1 MKFPNRN
8 ILNPEKFNDW
18 ILNIID
24 DYSHRF
30 EIYYGGA
37 GSGKSYGAMSKIIL
51 KALANPRRILIVR
64 KVETTIKH
72 SIFNLTINI
81 LNEIAP
87 QLNINYHT
95 SNLHISLSN
104 GSEFIFKGIDNPE
117 KIKSI
122 NGITDIVI
130 EEATE
135 INLNDFI
142 QLNLRLRPRESHPQI
157 YLMFNP
163 ISRANWCYNY
173 WFKNKN
179 NNAIIIHST
188 YKQNKF
194 LTQDY
199 INTLENLINSNQA
212 YYKIYCLGEFGTLD
226 KLIFPVIHKKIITG
240 ISNLPLFIGLDFG
253 YVNDPSA
260 LIWGYIDNI
269 DKIIYITGE
278 FVKRGMRNDE
288 IFNVISQLGFK
299 NEVIIADSSEI
310 KSIDEIKF
318 LGVRRIRAATK
329 GPGSIVRDISNIL
342 AYKIIVDSRLNHIIT
357 EFENYTWSRDSQ
369 TGEFINSPIDSFNHC
384 IDALRYA
391 LEPHLKSTGL
401 KILK

>member
-1 MKFPNRN
+1 MKIPNRN
-8 ILNPEKFNDW
+8 ILNPDKFNDW
-18 ILNIID
+18 IFNVID

-37 GSGKSYGAMSKIIL
+37 GSGKSYGAISKIIL
-51 KALANPRRILIVR
+51 KAIANPRRILIIR
-64 KVETTIKH
+64 KVEATIKH

-81 LNEIAP
+81 LKEISA
-87 QLNINYHT
+87 QTHISYNI
-95 SNLHISLSN
+95 SNLHITLSN

-135 INLNDFI
+135 INLDDFI
-142 QLNLRLRPRESHPQI
+142 QLNLRLRPKENHPQI

-173 WFKNKN
+173 WFQNQN
-179 NNAIIIHST
+179 NDALIIHST

-199 INTLENLINSNQA
+199 IQTLENLINSNDV
-212 YYKIYCLGEFGTLD
+212 YYRIYCLGEFGTLD
-226 KLIFPVIHKKIITG
+226 KLIFPNIHKKIIRNITH
-240 ISNLPLFIGLDFG
+240 LPLFIGLDFG

-260 LIWGYIDNI
+260 IIWGYIDNV
-269 DKIIYITGE
+269 DKIIYIKGE
-278 FVKRGMRNDE
+278 FVSKGMRNDE
-288 IFNVISQLGFK
+288 IFKVIVDLGFK
-299 NEVIIADSSEI
+299 NEIIIADSSEI
-310 KSIDEIKF
+310 KSIDEIKY
-318 LGVRRIRAATK
+318 LGVRRIRGAVK

-342 AYKIIVDSRLNHIIT
+342 AYKIIVDSRLTHIIT
-357 EFENYTWSRDSQ
+357 EFENYTWTRDKQ
-369 TGEFINSPIDSFNHC
+369 TGEYVNIPIDSFNHC
-384 IDALRYA
+384 IDALRYG
-391 LEPHLKSTGL
+391 LEPHLITTGI

>member
-1 MKFPNRN
+1 MKIPNRN
-8 ILNPEKFNDW
+8 TLNPDKFNDW
-18 ILNIID
+18 IFKIID

-37 GSGKSYGAMSKIIL
+37 GSGKSYAAISKMVL
-51 KALANPRRILIVR
+51 KAIANPRRILIVR
-64 KVETTIKH
+64 KVEATIKH
-72 SIFNLTINI
+72 SIFNLTINV
-81 LNEIAP
+81 LKEIS
-87 QLNINYHT
+87 QQVNISYNI
-95 SNLHISLSN
+95 SSLHITLSN

-122 NGITDIVI
+122 NAITDIVI

-142 QLNLRLRPRESHPQI
+142 QLNLRLRPRENCPQI

-173 WFKNKN
+173 WFKNKTDDSL
-179 NNAIIIHST
+179 IIHST

-199 INTLENLINSNQA
+199 INTLENLINSSEA
-212 YYKIYCLGEFGTLD
+212 YYKIYCLGEFGSVD
-226 KLIFPVIHKKIITG
+226 KLIFPNVQKKIISG
-240 ISNLPLFIGLDFG
+240 INNLPLFIGLDFG

-260 LIWGYIDNI
+260 LVWGYIDNI

-278 FVKRGMRNDE
+278 FVKKGMRNDE

-299 NEVIIADSSEI
+299 NELIIADSSEM
-310 KSIDEIKF
+310 KSIDEIKY
-318 LGVRRIRAATK
+318 LGVRRIRGAIK

-342 AYKIIVDSRLNHIIT
+342 AYKIIVDTRLTNIIT
-357 EFENYTWSRDSQ
+357 ELENYTWIRDKH
-369 TGEFINSPIDSFNHC
+369 TGEYLNTPIDSFNHC
-384 IDALRYA
+384 IDALRYG
-391 LEPHLKSTGL
+391 LEPQLKTTGL

>member
-1 MKFPNRN
+1 MN
-8 ILNPEKFNDW
+8 ISY
-18 ILNIID
+18 NI
-24 DYSHRF
+24 S
-30 EIYYGGA
+30 
-37 GSGKSYGAMSKIIL
+37 S
-51 KALANPRRILIVR
+51 
-64 KVETTIKH
+64 
-72 SIFNLTINI
+72 
-81 LNEIAP
+81 
-87 QLNINYHT
+87 
-95 SNLHISLSN
+95 LHITLSN

-122 NGITDIVI
+122 NAITDIVI

-142 QLNLRLRPRESHPQI
+142 QLNLRLRPRENCPQI

-173 WFKNKN
+173 WFKNKTDDSL
-179 NNAIIIHST
+179 IIHST

-199 INTLENLINSNQA
+199 INTLENLINSSEA
-212 YYKIYCLGEFGTLD
+212 YYKIYCLGEFGSVD
-226 KLIFPVIHKKIITG
+226 KLIFPNVQKKIISG
-240 ISNLPLFIGLDFG
+240 INNLPLFIGLDFG

-260 LIWGYIDNI
+260 LVWGYIDNI

-278 FVKRGMRNDE
+278 FVKKGMRNDE

-299 NEVIIADSSEI
+299 NELIIADSSEM
-310 KSIDEIKF
+310 KSIDEIKY
-318 LGVRRIRAATK
+318 LGVRRIRGAIK

-342 AYKIIVDSRLNHIIT
+342 AYKIIVDTRLTNIIT
-357 EFENYTWSRDSQ
+357 ELENYTWIRDKH
-369 TGEFINSPIDSFNHC
+369 TGEYLNTPIDSFNHC
-384 IDALRYA
+384 IDALRYG
-391 LEPHLKSTGL
+391 LEPQLKTTGL